1 METIKCCCCDKIYD
15 ERNPSTFK
23 EKNSGK
29 FKGFYH
35 ITEATMGDYKELHSN
50 LAHNFHI
57 GDISCRKCT
66 YKVRNYINSKAKKQ
80 DHAVLDDEVNL
91 SKIPKYTHQIEEN
104 MLQKE
109 ERGHYEGIYFL
120 LISEITEKEQNV
132 ASRYEDVVKKLGIDK
147 LMEIFDNIDPSGVV
161 SRIIFLNYLRTLKGT
176 QV

>member
-1 METIKCCCCDKIYD
+1 MTSKRNEMTNIKD
-15 ERNPSTFK
+15 
-23 EKNSGK
+23 
-29 FKGFYH
+29 FYH

-80 DHAVLDDEVNL
+80 DHAVLNDEVNL
-91 SKIPKYTHQIEEN
+91 SKIPKYTHQIEEY

-109 ERGHYEGIYFL
+109 EKGHYE
-120 LISEITEKEQNV
+120 ETTEKEQNV

-147 LMEIFDNIDPSGVV
+147 VMEIFDNIDTSGVV
-161 SRIIFLNYLRTLKGT
+161 SRIGEVS
-176 QV
+176 QP